1 MINKRYLGNAML
13 LLAAIIW
20 GSAFVA
26 QRDGMAY
33 VGPFTFQAV
42 RSFLGSLF
50 LLPIILFSD
59 KFKKKSNTYKK
70 TDTKSLIIG
79 GILCGAA
86 LTVAACFQQVGILYT
101 TVGKAGFLTALYVIM
116 VPVVSVF
123 FRKKVSPVIWLCV
136 VLAVV
141 GLYLLCMTESLR
153 LSLGDSLVL
162 ICAVCFTAH
171 IMIIDHFVLKVD
183 GVKLACLQ
191 FFVSGILSCVLMFA
205 FEEPNISAILSAWLP
220 IAYTGIL
227 SSGIAYT
234 LQIVAQKHTQ
244 PTMASLIMSL
254 ESVFAVLTA
263 MILPPHEMLSTRE
276 VLGCIIMFVAIVLAQ
291 IPFEKGKKSQ

>member
-1 MINKRYLGNAML
+1 MINKRYLGNLAL

-26 QRDGMAY
+26 QRDGMVH

-42 RSFLGSLF
+42 RSFLGSF
-50 LLPIILFSD
+50 CLLPVICFST
-59 KFKKKSNTYKK
+59 KIKKKNNTYKK
-70 TDTKSLIIG
+70 TDIKALIIG
-79 GILCGAA
+79 SILCGTA
-86 LTVAACFQQVGILYT
+86 LTIAACFQQVGILYT

-116 VPVVSVF
+116 VPVVSIF
-123 FRKKVSPVIWLCV
+123 FKKKVSPVIWGCV
-136 VLAVV
+136 VLAVI

-171 IMIIDHFVLKVD
+171 IMVIDHFVVKVD

-191 FFVSGILSCVLMFA
+191 FFVSGILSSVLMFV
-205 FEEPNISAILSAWLP
+205 FEKPDVNAILSAWLP
-220 IAYTGIL
+220 IAYAGVL
-227 SSGIAYT
+227 SSGVAYT
-234 LQIVAQKHTQ
+234 LQIVAQKYTQ

-263 MILPPHEMLSTRE
+263 MILPPHEMLSFRE
-276 VLGCIIMFVAIVLAQ
+276 TLGCVIMFIAIILAQ
-291 IPFEKGKKSQ
+291 IPFEKRKKCQ

>member
-1 MINKRYLGNAML
+1 ML
-13 LLAAIIW
+13 LLTAIIW

-33 VGPFTFQAV
+33 IGPFTFQAV

-50 LLPIILFSD
+50 LLPIIFFSNRL
-59 KFKKKSNTYKK
+59 KKKNHTYKK
-70 TDTKSLIIG
+70 TDTKSFIIG
-79 GILCGAA
+79 GLLCGTA

-116 VPVVSVF
+116 VPIVSIF
-123 FRKKVSPVIWLCV
+123 FRKKVSPVIWGCV
-136 VLAVV
+136 LLAVI
-141 GLYLLCMTESLR
+141 GLYLLCMTESLK

-191 FFVSGILSCVLMFA
+191 FFVSGILSCILMFV
-205 FEEPNISAILSAWLP
+205 FEKPDINAILSAWLP
-220 IAYTGIL
+220 IAYAGIL
-227 SSGIAYT
+227 SSGVAYT
-234 LQIVAQKHTQ
+234 LQIVAQKYTQ

-263 MILPPHEMLSTRE
+263 MILPPHEMLTLRE
-276 VLGCIIMFVAIVLAQ
+276 ALGCVIMFIAIVLAQ
-291 IPFEKGKKSQ
+291 LPFEKSKKCKS

>member
-1 MINKRYLGNAML
+1 MINKRYLGNGML

-50 LLPIILFSD
+50 LLPIIFFSS
-59 KFKKKSNTYKK
+59 KLKKKNNTYKK
-70 TDTKSLIIG
+70 SDVKGLIVG
-79 GILCGAA
+79 GILCGTA
-86 LTVAACFQQVGILYT
+86 LTVAACFQQIGIMYT

-116 VPVVSVF
+116 VPIVSIF
-123 FRKKVSPVIWLCV
+123 FRKKVSPVIWGCV
-136 VLAVV
+136 TLAVI

-153 LSLGDSLVL
+153 LSLGDTLVL

-171 IMIIDHFVLKVD
+171 IMLIDHFVLKID

-191 FFVSGILSCVLMFA
+191 FFVSGILSSVLMFI
-205 FEEPNISAILSAWLP
+205 FEEPDFSAILSAWLP
-220 IAYTGIL
+220 IAYAGIL
-227 SSGIAYT
+227 SSGVAYT
-234 LQIVAQKHTQ
+234 LQIVAQKYTQ

-263 MILPPHEMLSTRE
+263 LILPPHELLSLRE
-276 VLGCIIMFVAIVLAQ
+276 VLGCVVMFTAIVLAQ
-291 IPFEKGKKSQ
+291 IPFEKSKKCQ